1 MDQICFTLEIENGKE
16 LLSKLQN
23 DFEDLNSQWKCF
35 FFICRAQ
42 FLRHLKLEVPL
53 KIFIYGRFL
62 QKVLFFKGFSD
73 TKNELQHSF

>member
-1 MDQICFTLEIENGKE
+1 MDQLCFTLEIENGKE

-53 KIFIYGRFL
+53 KIFIVDFCK
-62 QKVLFFKGFSD
+62 KVLFFKGVSD